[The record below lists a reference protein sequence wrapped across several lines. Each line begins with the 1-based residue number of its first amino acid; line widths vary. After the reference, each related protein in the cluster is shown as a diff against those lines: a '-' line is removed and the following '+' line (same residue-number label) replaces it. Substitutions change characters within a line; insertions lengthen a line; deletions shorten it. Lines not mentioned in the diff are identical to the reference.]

1 MTDEKRYKTEWSFSF
16 DKLGQDIGGFVKSLG
31 VGDEETVKQGEFNA
45 PIDGA
50 TSANI
55 RIDFAVGENVV
66 HGLTNLD
73 NLIEADLTYVGE
85 INFVVTGEAER
96 SIALSQKSAPAD
108 WVRNVVGWIGSQ
120 GKLRWD
126 VGLATQVPLALELH
140 AGVGKST
147 LDLHEVQLTRATL
160 YGGAGEVELSL
171 PEGDAPYA
179 VTVHSGVGEVEITI
193 PAGATV
199 DLNIHGGAG
208 RVELNIGA
216 GAHVNAEISGGVG
229 ETEIKLADGT
239 AARFEAEQ
247 SIGDLSFKHG
257 YSRISGSDDFVS
269 KRGVWE
275 TADFAT
281 AERKVSVRYKG
292 NVGAL
297 NVK

>member
-31 VGDEETVKQGEFNA
+31 VGDEETIKQGEFSA
-45 PIDGA
+45 PIEGA
-50 TSANI
+50 TSANV
-55 RIDFAVGENVV
+55 RIDFAVGENTVR
-66 HGLTNLD
+66 GLTNLD

-85 INFVVTGEAER
+85 INFVVSGEAER
-96 SIALSQKSAPAD
+96 SVALSQKSAPAD

-126 VGLATQVPLALELH
+126 VGLATQVPTVLEIH
-140 AGVGKST
+140 AGVGKSA
-147 LDLHEVQLTRATL
+147 LDLHELQLTRATV
-160 YGGAGEVELSL
+160 YGGAGEIDLTL
-171 PEGDAPYA
+171 PDSDTPYA
-179 VTVHSGVGEVEITI
+179 VTVHAGVGEVDITI

-199 DLNIHGGAG
+199 DLNIHGGTG
-208 RVELNIGA
+208 QVEVEIGA
-216 GAHVNAEISGGVG
+216 GAQVNAEISGGVG
-229 ETEIKLADGT
+229 ETKLRLADGT

-247 SIGDLSFKHG
+247 SIGDLSFGQHF
-257 YSRISGSDDFVS
+257 SRISGSDDFVS

-275 TADFAT
+275 TADFTT

-292 NVGAL
+292 GVGAL